1 MLFSFLP
8 SFSGGIGVLLN
19 KPISL
24 ALALRAICG
33 CRVARD
39 SERPRLQLLYRKSYA
54 EKVQEV
60 EKDPKIPVSFR
71 NAMQKIGITI
81 TGIISSEIVIIDFQ

>member
-1 MLFSFLP
+1 MTSLSRKSAKTEPFS
-8 SFSGGIGVLLN
+8 S
-19 KPISL
+19 
-24 ALALRAICG
+24 C
-33 CRVARD
+33 D
-39 SERPRLQLLYRKSYA
+39 STGPRLLLLYRKSYA

-71 NAMQKIGITI
+71 NAVQKIGITI